1 MQWSFLLS
9 MDATSWSQLQ
19 FLEVCHQPGV
29 LQSLQKA
36 LAAYNKKYPIKIVS
50 GLFIDA
56 TATQIDTCRLAA
68 LMIEPQM
75 FSFLANRCHPGQGRA
90 FSDNP
95 HLRAQ
100 ALLQDCMQ
108 QLQRLFND
116 VDCVPQAN
124 ASIEHYCPDLF
135 ISTACFAE
143 IRDYAWI
150 ASTFQSI
157 KTTMG
162 TLMSNFSSS
171 GDLEQDANDAAR
183 DVKFWNRFCNHQP
196 MWMYIYLLWDHGRES
211 TLAWNSIALPEGQ
224 CFDLGCGD
232 DLPPKSDPP
241 SAAKTSTAPPPAA
254 TSASAKKSSKKKRDR
269 GDVDDEDPLLIVSQ
283 NILNRLSATG
293 NPSTDASRPTAST
306 GPVSTAEAARAL
318 CDHADVLKKQIKEV
332 DEFALPGVKDL
343 LLSSLGT
350 VMKKLCALTD

>member
-19 FLEVCHQPGV
+19 FFEVCQQPGV
-29 LQSLQKA
+29 LQSLRTA
-36 LAAYNKKYPIKIVS
+36 LAAYNKKYPIKIFS

-75 FSFLANRCHPGQGRA
+75 FSFLANRCHPGQGRT

-116 VDCVPQAN
+116 VNCVPQAN

-135 ISTACFAE
+135 ISTASFAE

-162 TLMSNFSSS
+162 TLMSNFSES
-171 GDLEQDANDAAR
+171 GDLEQDVNDGAR
-183 DVKFWNRFCNHQP
+183 DVKFWTRFCNHQP

-211 TLAWNSIALPEGQ
+211 TLAWNSIALPESQ
-224 CFDLGCGD
+224 SFDVGCGGEP
-232 DLPPKSDPP
+232 LPPQIDPTP
-241 SAAKTSTAPPPAA
+241 PAKTSGK
-254 TSASAKKSSKKKRDR
+254 SASAKKSCKQKRDR

-283 NILNRLSATG
+283 NILNRLSEAG
-293 NPSTDASRPTAST
+293 NPSTDASRRTAST
-306 GPVSTAEAARAL
+306 GPVSTADAARAL
-318 CDHADVLKKQIKEV
+318 SEHADVLKKQIKEV
-332 DEFALPGVKDL
+332 DDFALPGVKDL
-343 LLSSLGT
+343 LRSSLGT